1 MIWDKVTDKRFVRA
15 GSMMLYILFLPSA
28 VLALLCLPLVILF
41 APLRARQTVRTL
53 DELVN
58 CFWFDGSA
66 YESLS
71 SHAWTAKET
80 WWGKL
85 VIGFTDLIEKGHC
98 EESNA
103 FEQKIVKYVETLMG
117 ATK

>member
-15 GSMMLYILFLPSA
+15 GCLMLYILFLPSA
-28 VLALLCLPLVILF
+28 LLALLLLPLVILF
-41 APLRARQTVRTL
+41 KPLRAKQTIRTL

-58 CFWFDGSA
+58 CFWFNGSA

-71 SHAWTAKET
+71 SHAWTKRHT

-98 EESNA
+98 QTSNEY
-103 FEQKIVKYVETLMG
+103 EQRIVKFVESM
-117 ATK
+117 K